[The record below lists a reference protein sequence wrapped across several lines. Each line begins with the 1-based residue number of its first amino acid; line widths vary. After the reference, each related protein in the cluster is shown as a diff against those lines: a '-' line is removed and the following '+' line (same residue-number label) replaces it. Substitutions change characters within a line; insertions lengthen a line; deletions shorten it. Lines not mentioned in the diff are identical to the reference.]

1 MRNRRKHTML
11 AGPPAPHKPAP
22 PFPPSPR
29 PVLPLS
35 VADSAPDFPPA
46 PADVAEPG
54 APADASADGAGPAP
68 DAFPAGTALGRYAV
82 VRRLG
87 AGGFARVYQARD
99 PDLEIDV
106 AVKLLRAELAL
117 DADTVDKFRREASM
131 AARLRHPNVITVLM
145 VGRLPDAFDGA
156 PPGTPYLVMDYL
168 PTSLADRLTGAGTL
182 APEDV
187 ARVGAEV
194 ARGLAFAHRA
204 GIIHR
209 DVKPENILFASDGRA
224 VVTDF
229 GIARAVAGSP
239 TAASRQV
246 LLGTP
251 TYFSP
256 EQARGLPL
264 DVRSDQY
271 ALGVTLF
278 RAATGVLPF
287 PGEDWYDVMRQH
299 VEAQPPRVRA
309 LAPRVPPALDAV
321 IARCLAK
328 RPEERFPTADE
339 LAVALERARG
349 LRPSGAMTVA
359 VPARRIAARRSRRP
373 WVLAAVGAAAV
384 ATAVYAGTARES
396 DGELA
401 AVAAVRRHVGPAR
414 GRDTV
419 TRTVVARSDSAS
431 LPPVAVA
438 TARPADS
445 ASPRPAPRAAA
456 ARVASAALAVSVPPL
471 ADVYVDGERVARG
484 SWRGDRVR
492 PGRHE
497 VRAVV
502 ASLPGCA
509 SADTSVVVDLR
520 AGGPETV
527 NLDPVG
533 CGRLTFDVQP
543 TPAEYRLVPARGG
556 PALEG
561 QLPIAEP
568 LFLPD
573 GDYELRIEAT
583 QCAAYT
589 ATVPVLAGRAR
600 TERARLICS

>member
-1 MRNRRKHTML
+1 
-11 AGPPAPHKPAP
+11 
-22 PFPPSPR
+22 
-29 PVLPLS
+29 
-35 VADSAPDFPPA
+35 
-46 PADVAEPG
+46 
-54 APADASADGAGPAP
+54 
-68 DAFPAGTALGRYAV
+68 
-82 VRRLG
+82 
-87 AGGFARVYQARD
+87 
-99 PDLEIDV
+99 
-106 AVKLLRAELAL
+106 
-117 DADTVDKFRREASM
+117 
-131 AARLRHPNVITVLM
+131 
-145 VGRLPDAFDGA
+145 
-156 PPGTPYLVMDYL
+156 
-168 PTSLADRLTGAGTL
+168 
-182 APEDV
+182 
-187 ARVGAEV
+187 
-194 ARGLAFAHRA
+194 
-204 GIIHR
+204 
-209 DVKPENILFASDGRA
+209 
-224 VVTDF
+224 
-229 GIARAVAGSP
+229 
-239 TAASRQV
+239 
-246 LLGTP
+246 
-251 TYFSP
+251 
-256 EQARGLPL
+256 
-264 DVRSDQY
+264 
-271 ALGVTLF
+271 
-278 RAATGVLPF
+278 
-287 PGEDWYDVMRQH
+287 
-299 VEAQPPRVRA
+299 
-309 LAPRVPPALDAV
+309 
-321 IARCLAK
+321 
-328 RPEERFPTADE
+328 
-339 LAVALERARG
+339 
-349 LRPSGAMTVA
+349 
-359 VPARRIAARRSRRP
+359 
-373 WVLAAVGAAAV
+373 VLAAVGAAAI
-384 ATAVYAGTARES
+384 ATGVYAGTARDS

-419 TRTVVARSDSAS
+419 ARTVVARSDSATV
-431 LPPVAVA
+431 PAVAVA
-438 TARPADS
+438 TGAPGRQRA
-445 ASPRPAPRAAA
+445 PRPAPRPA

>member
-1 MRNRRKHTML
+1 
-11 AGPPAPHKPAP
+11 
-22 PFPPSPR
+22 
-29 PVLPLS
+29 
-35 VADSAPDFPPA
+35 
-46 PADVAEPG
+46 
-54 APADASADGAGPAP
+54 
-68 DAFPAGTALGRYAV
+68 V

-251 TYFSP
+251 DLLL
-256 EQARGLPL
+256 ARAGARAAARRAQRP
-264 DVRSDQY
+264 VR
-271 ALGVTLF
+271 LGVTLF

-309 LAPRVPPALDAV
+309 LAPR
-321 IARCLAK
+321 
-328 RPEERFPTADE
+328 
-339 LAVALERARG
+339 
-349 LRPSGAMTVA
+349 
-359 VPARRIAARRSRRP
+359 ARRPRRGDRALPRQAARRSGSRP
-373 WVLAAVGAAAV
+373 PTSSPW
-384 ATAVYAGTARES
+384 
-396 DGELA
+396 
-401 AVAAVRRHVGPAR
+401 
-414 GRDTV
+414 
-419 TRTVVARSDSAS
+419 RSSA
-431 LPPVAVA
+431 
-438 TARPADS
+438 
-445 ASPRPAPRAAA
+445 RAA
-456 ARVASAALAVSVPPL
+456 SA
-471 ADVYVDGERVARG
+471 
-484 SWRGDRVR
+484 
-492 PGRHE
+492 
-497 VRAVV
+497 
-502 ASLPGCA
+502 
-509 SADTSVVVDLR
+509 R
-520 AGGPETV
+520 AG
-527 NLDPVG
+527 
-533 CGRLTFDVQP
+533 R
-543 TPAEYRLVPARGG
+543 
-556 PALEG
+556 
-561 QLPIAEP
+561 
-568 LFLPD
+568 
-573 GDYELRIEAT
+573 
-583 QCAAYT
+583 
-589 ATVPVLAGRAR
+589 
-600 TERARLICS
+600 